1 MSAGTGANPGRDD
14 ELPEGFTVP
23 DDLSALFDAPDE
35 ERTSP
40 ATGAGSDAQP
50 PAGAGD
56 ARAAG
61 TSASGTAAD
70 DAPGAGGAAG
80 APAAGDG
87 VDAARST
94 ADAGTDVGAPAED
107 ELAGAAAPASGTRAA
122 DDTDADAPVAHA
134 SDDVAGTEVPDD
146 LSSLTDPA
154 AAEAP
159 SVTLVLTQVAAAA
172 PLAAACALAGVAVD
186 VVPSPVGALA
196 VLRDPRTGPD
206 GAAAISKLLKTVP
219 VILLERRSGQIT
231 ATRWAG
237 GQKGD
242 ELPAGLVLSDA
253 PPVLEDLLLGG
264 ASVADVDGVVTS
276 VGLSRW
282 KAMRLLAQSAR
293 GMRG

>member
-1 MSAGTGANPGRDD
+1 MSAGTGPGPDD
-14 ELPEGFTVP
+14 DALPEDFTVP
-23 DDLSALFDAPDE
+23 DDLSGLFDAPDAPTGATAATDP
-35 ERTSP
+35 RGP
-40 ATGAGSDAQP
+40 ATAEPGDDVPTDPHGRDGAASSVGGAASAQA
-50 PAGAGD
+50 PATDGEEVAPSPHAAA

-61 TSASGTAAD
+61 DRRAD
-70 DAPGAGGAAG
+70 DDRP
-80 APAAGDG
+80 
-87 VDAARST
+87 
-94 ADAGTDVGAPAED
+94 
-107 ELAGAAAPASGTRAA
+107 A
-122 DDTDADAPVAHA
+122 DDDPSST
-134 SDDVAGTEVPDD
+134 VPDD
-146 LSSLTDPA
+146 LASLTDPA

-237 GQKGD
+237 GQKGE

-253 PPVLEDLLLGG
+253 PAVLEDLLLGG
-264 ASVADVDGVVTS
+264 ASVGDVEGVVTS

-293 GMRG
+293 GTRG

>member
-1 MSAGTGANPGRDD
+1 MSAGTGPGPDD
-14 ELPEGFTVP
+14 DALPEGFTVP
-23 DDLSALFDAPDE
+23 DDLSGLFDAPGATEAPGAPTGASATTDPRGPSTAGPGE
-35 ERTSP
+35 DVPAGPHGRDTVAPSVGGAASTSP
-40 ATGAGSDAQP
+40 A
-50 PAGAGD
+50 
-56 ARAAG
+56 
-61 TSASGTAAD
+61 
-70 DAPGAGGAAG
+70 
-80 APAAGDG
+80 
-87 VDAARST
+87 
-94 ADAGTDVGAPAED
+94 GTDGD
-107 ELAGAAAPASGTRAA
+107 EAAPAPEAA
-122 DDTDADAPVAHA
+122 AARG
-134 SDDVAGTEVPDD
+134 SDDRTANDDLSSAAPDD
-146 LSSLTDPA
+146 LASLTDPA

-253 PPVLEDLLLGG
+253 PAVLEDLLLGG
-264 ASVADVDGVVTS
+264 ASVGDVEGVVTS

-293 GMRG
+293 GTRG

>member
-1 MSAGTGANPGRDD
+1 VSAGTGHGPDD
-14 ELPEGFTVP
+14 DALPEGFTVP
-23 DDLSALFDAPDE
+23 DDLSGLFDAPDAPDTPDASTATDPRRSATTE
-35 ERTSP
+35 PGEDAP
-40 ATGAGSDAQP
+40 AGPGGRAGS
-50 PAGAGD
+50 
-56 ARAAG
+56 
-61 TSASGTAAD
+61 
-70 DAPGAGGAAG
+70 APGTGGAESTAETPGDVAASAPGGAAAAHG
-80 APAAGDG
+80 AD
-87 VDAARST
+87 D
-94 ADAGTDVGAPAED
+94 
-107 ELAGAAAPASGTRAA
+107 RAA
-122 DDTDADAPVAHA
+122 DDDPSST
-134 SDDVAGTEVPDD
+134 VPDD
-146 LSSLTDPA
+146 LASLTDPA

-206 GAAAISKLLKTVP
+206 GAGAISKLLKAVP
-219 VILLERRSGQIT
+219 VILLERRRGQIT
-231 ATRWAG
+231 ATRWTG

-253 PPVLEDLLLGG
+253 PAVLEDLLLGS
-264 ASVADVDGVVTS
+264 ASVGDVEGVVTS

>member
-1 MSAGTGANPGRDD
+1 MSAGTGHGPDD
-14 ELPEGFTVP
+14 DALPDDFTVP
-23 DDLSALFDAPDE
+23 DDLSGLFDAPDAPDASE
-35 ERTSP
+35 APAADPRGP
-40 ATGAGSDAQP
+40 ATAEPGRDVPAGS
-50 PAGAGD
+50 AGRDG
-56 ARAAG
+56 
-61 TSASGTAAD
+61 S
-70 DAPGAGGAAG
+70 APGAGGAED
-80 APAAGDG
+80 APGSGHDEAAPTPLAAAGRGPD
-87 VDAARST
+87 DRTTDDDPSST
-94 ADAGTDVGAPAED
+94 
-107 ELAGAAAPASGTRAA
+107 
-122 DDTDADAPVAHA
+122 
-134 SDDVAGTEVPDD
+134 VPDD
-146 LSSLTDPA
+146 LASLTDPG

-196 VLRDPRTGPD
+196 VLREPRTGPD

-253 PPVLEDLLLGG
+253 PPVLEELLLGG
-264 ASVADVDGVVTS
+264 ASVSDVEGVVTS

-293 GMRG
+293 GTRG